1 MWIRHVK
8 QCVDIHASGEILF
21 ALSAIIVINRSSI
34 TSHSLF
40 LSISALH
47 YSLQSIFNHKSL
59 PVSLDIRFSITA
71 LCYSLQSILN
81 LPQYLLLEARTHK
94 SLPVSLDIRF
104 SITALRYSLQSI
116 FNHKSLPVSLDVR
129 FSITT
134 IALFLLQESGIRASG
149 ELSFALSII
158 IAINRSSITSH
169 CLFLSMSVF
178 LSPPLR
184 YSCYKKSGMSVH
196 QVSFHSHCPQL

>member
-8 QCVDIHASGEILF
+8 RCVDIHASGEILF

-47 YSLQSIFNHKSL
+47 YSLQSIFN
-59 PVSLDIRFSITA
+59 
-71 LCYSLQSILN
+71 
-81 LPQYLLLEARTHK
+81 HK